1 MSRKREYEERRKKEE
16 IKGFLMA
23 AVWGILLGIAVVFA
37 SMAMR
42 VVAAPQ
48 HIREEENEKEQV
60 MLQEEENKETQT
72 VLREEEAEVQTIQ
85 HESKE
90 TISEDQQQMQEAVLK
105 TQADAQKEFM
115 ERQKEKVLYLTFD
128 DGPSAENTDKVL
140 DVLKKKNVKATFF
153 VIGEYVRKNPETVK
167 RIVEEG
173 HAIGI
178 HCDVHDY
185 VPLYRSVDSYIED
198 FEKASETVFQV
209 TGVRTR
215 LFRFPGGSVNA
226 YNREVR
232 EDIIAEMEKR
242 GYIYFDWNASLE
254 DASGNAKTPAELI
267 RNARET
273 ALDRKKVVLLAH
285 DRVEST
291 ALALE
296 ALIEAF
302 PDYRMEVLTVDVEPV
317 QF

>member
-1 MSRKREYEERRKKEE
+1 MRRKEKHEERRKEE

-23 AVWGILLGIAVVFA
+23 AIWGILLGIAVVFVA
-37 SMAMR
+37 MAMR
-42 VVAAPQ
+42 VAAAPQ
-48 HIREEENEKEQV
+48 RVQQEEQEQKEQEQSIQQEAEEEQKQ
-60 MLQEEENKETQT
+60 
-72 VLREEEAEVQTIQ
+72 EAEVLIFSQGTEEKS
-85 HESKE
+85 ESEEQK
-90 TISEDQQQMQEAVLK
+90 QEEK
-105 TQADAQKEFM
+105 QKD
-115 ERQKEKVLYLTFD
+115 RQPKKVLYLTFD

-140 DVLKKKNVKATFF
+140 DVLKEKNVKATFF
-153 VIGEYVRKNPETVK
+153 VIGEYVRKNPETAK
-167 RIVEEG
+167 RIAKEG

-185 VPLYRSVDSYIED
+185 SLLYRSVDSYIED
-198 FEKASETVFQV
+198 FEKASETVYQV

-226 YNREVR
+226 YNKGVR

-254 DASGNAKTPAELI
+254 DASGGEKTPEELV
-267 RNARET
+267 RNAVDT
-273 ALDRKKVVLLAH
+273 ALGRKKVVLLAH
-285 DRVEST
+285 DRVEAT

>member
-1 MSRKREYEERRKKEE
+1 MRRKEKHKERRKEE

-23 AVWGILLGIAVVFA
+23 AIWGILLGIAVVFA
-37 SMAMR
+37 AMAMR

-48 HIREEENEKEQV
+48 RVQQEEQKEQEQSIQQEAEEEQKQ
-60 MLQEEENKETQT
+60 
-72 VLREEEAEVQTIQ
+72 EAEVLIVSQGTEEKS
-85 HESKE
+85 ESEEQEEK
-90 TISEDQQQMQEAVLK
+90 QEAVLK

-140 DVLKKKNVKATFF
+140 DVLKEKNVKATFF
-153 VIGEYVRKNPETVK
+153 VIGEYVRKNPETAK
-167 RIVEEG
+167 RIAKEG

-185 VPLYRSVDSYIED
+185 SLLYRSVDSYIED
-198 FEKASETVFQV
+198 FEKASETVYQV

-226 YNREVR
+226 YNKGVR

-254 DASGNAKTPAELI
+254 DASGCEKTPEELV
-267 RNARET
+267 RNAVDT
-273 ALDRKKVVLLAH
+273 ALGRKKVVLLAH
-285 DRVEST
+285 DRVEAT

>member
-1 MSRKREYEERRKKEE
+1 MRSNGKYEERRRKEE
-16 IKGFLMA
+16 KKGFLLA

-37 SMAMR
+37 SIAMR

-48 HIREEENEKEQV
+48 DVQEAEETG
-60 MLQEEENKETQT
+60 MQEESQAAQDAADAADTEAQEEPRDEQT
-72 VLREEEAEVQTIQ
+72 AEDAEVQTAAQ
-85 HESKE
+85 
-90 TISEDQQQMQEAVLK
+90 TAQEAE
-105 TQADAQKEFM
+105 DAGTGQ
-115 ERQKEKVLYLTFD
+115 EKVLYLTFD

-153 VIGEYVRKNPETVK
+153 VIGEYVRKNPETAK

-185 VPLYRSVDSYIED
+185 GPLYQSVDSYIED
-198 FEKASETVFQV
+198 FEKASETVYQI

-226 YNREVR
+226 YNKAVR

-242 GYIYFDWNASLE
+242 GYIYFDWNACLG
-254 DASGNAKTPAELI
+254 DASGGEKTAEELV
-267 RNARET
+267 RNAIDT
-273 ALDRKKVVLLAH
+273 ALGREKVVLLAH
-285 DRVEST
+285 DRVEAT

-296 ALIEAF
+296 SLLEAF
-302 PDYRMEVLTVDVEPV
+302 PDYRMEVLTADVEPV
-317 QF
+317 QFRRSAGS

>member
-48 HIREEENEKEQV
+48 RV
-60 MLQEEENKETQT
+60 QEEEIEIEKIVQQKPET
-72 VLREEEAEVQTIQ
+72 EEPMTPQVQ
-85 HESKE
+85 
-90 TISEDQQQMQEAVLK
+90 K
-105 TQADAQKEFM
+105 TQADAERELL
-115 ERQKEKVLYLTFD
+115 ERQKEKVMYLTFD

-140 DVLKKKNVKATFF
+140 DVLKEKNVKATFF
-153 VIGEYVRKNPETVK
+153 VIGEYVRKNPETAR

-185 VPLYRSVDSYIED
+185 DSLYQSVESYIED
-198 FEKASETVFQV
+198 FEKASETVYQV

-226 YNREVR
+226 YNKAVR
-232 EDIIAEMEKR
+232 QDIIAEMEKR

-254 DASGNAKTPAELI
+254 DASGSVKTQAELI
-267 RNARET
+267 RNAKET
-273 ALDRKKVVLLAH
+273 ALGRKKVVLLAH
-285 DRVEST
+285 DRVENT
-291 ALALE
+291 ALVLE

-302 PDYRMEVLTVDVEPV
+302 PEYRMEVLTENVEPV

>member
-1 MSRKREYEERRKKEE
+1 MRRKEKHEERRKEE

-23 AVWGILLGIAVVFA
+23 AIWGILLGIAVVFA
-37 SMAMR
+37 AMAMR

-48 HIREEENEKEQV
+48 RVQQEEQKEQEQSIQQEAEEEQKQ
-60 MLQEEENKETQT
+60 
-72 VLREEEAEVQTIQ
+72 EAEVLIVSQGTEEKS
-85 HESKE
+85 ESEEQEEK
-90 TISEDQQQMQEAVLK
+90 QEAVLK

-140 DVLKKKNVKATFF
+140 DVLKEKNVKATFF
-153 VIGEYVRKNPETVK
+153 VIGEYVRKNPETAK
-167 RIVEEG
+167 RIAKEG

-185 VPLYRSVDSYIED
+185 SLLYRSVDSYIED
-198 FEKASETVFQV
+198 FEKASETVYQV

-226 YNREVR
+226 YNKGVR

-254 DASGNAKTPAELI
+254 DASGGEKTPEELV
-267 RNARET
+267 RNAVDT
-273 ALDRKKVVLLAH
+273 ALGRKKVVLLAH
-285 DRVEST
+285 DRVEAT